1 MKFKYFVNSRKFS
14 WTIVGIGFVFTLIVF
29 FFLPSSIPIHFNAGG
44 IADSYGDRIQI
55 FLFPL
60 LQLLI
65 LLLTGREKLRYW
77 LTHSKTFLNDIQ
89 YNWLVSGL
97 CLLII
102 FVEFRVLYA
111 AF

>member
-1 MKFKYFVNSRKFS
+1 M
-14 WTIVGIGFVFTLIVF
+14 FTLIVF

-60 LQLLI
+60 LQLMI

-89 YNWLVSGL
+89 YNC
-97 CLLII
+97 CLLYTSLHEAGIASNRESECRGEY
-102 FVEFRVLYA
+102 VPGSCTHRPSHHGSQ
-111 AF
+111 